1 MKLHEIS
8 FSGALLERG
17 FWLYIWRVK
26 HNEQTVLYVGRT
38 GDSSSQY
45 ASSPFSRISQHLDLR
60 PTANANTLLRN
71 IRSAGLDPIASEYEL
86 LAIGPLFPEQPTLE
100 AHRMHRDIVAP
111 LESALASHLRS
122 AGHTVIGK
130 HPKSRPYDAALF
142 QQVTAFLE
150 GKL

>member
-17 FWLYIWRVK
+17 FWLYVWRVK
-26 HNEQTVLYVGRT
+26 NNGQTVLYVGRT

-45 ASSPFSRISQHLDLR
+45 ASSPFSRLGQHLDVR

-71 IRSAGLDPIASEYEL
+71 IGAAGLDPATSAYEL
-86 LAIGPLFPEQPTLE
+86 LAIGPLFPEQPTME

-111 LESALASHLRS
+111 LESALASHLRN

-142 QQVTAFLE
+142 QRVIAFLQ